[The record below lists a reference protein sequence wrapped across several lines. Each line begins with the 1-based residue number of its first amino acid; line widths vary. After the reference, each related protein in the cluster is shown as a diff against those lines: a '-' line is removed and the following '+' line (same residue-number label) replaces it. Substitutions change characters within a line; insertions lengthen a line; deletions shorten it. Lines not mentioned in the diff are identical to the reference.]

1 MYCSHC
7 GKKISDTSRFCRYC
21 GAPVEPEDDNI
32 PENDN
37 KASGDNIWPG
47 KEDFGLNGEGFTE
60 VEDFDF
66 EDSGH
71 DPETGPEY
79 FREHGK
85 NRKRERNRDR
95 SNEEAGGTT
104 EIPAGSLRPGDDF
117 EESSHP
123 GVTGSSGGQTSGKMS
138 RQVNPSLLVVLG
150 IVGALCLFLFLRNG
164 SGTSSSPSQESVPAN
179 NVSKGELTVCIWDEN
194 QKEGLQQICD
204 EWSAESGVK
213 VNIDVVSWA
222 DYWTELESHAA
233 GGDLPDVFWMHSA
246 IAQTYMENGF
256 LLNLDDYIAD
266 DDAINLSN
274 YYEDIVDI
282 YRNPEN
288 GAQYALPKDH
298 DTIALLYNKKF
309 FDECGLDYPSDDWT
323 WEDFCIAAAYIT
335 EGVGGA
341 GVYGCAI
348 DVSNMQD
355 GWYNIVYGYGG
366 QIITD
371 DHMGTTI
378 GSPDGKAG
386 MEMVRQIL
394 EVSVPYDEV
403 HETGVE
409 ILFLTDKC
417 AMIMQGSWMVNY
429 YYTYPEHENY
439 GWAMLPYADV
449 NYNRVCDEGER
460 CSIYNGIG
468 WAAAADTKMPDE
480 AYSLISYLCS
490 EAGQKKQAG
499 LGISMAGMKGLS
511 EEFLNAFE
519 GMDVSAFVRIEE
531 EGTLYLK
538 PYVGNTF
545 DWEYLMQ
552 LEAFQAAWEDPSDP
566 EMMEY
571 ACDKAQAVIEY
582 VIDQ

>member
-21 GAPVEPEDDNI
+21 GAPVEPEEGSF

-37 KASGDNIWPG
+37 KASEDNIWPG
-47 KEDFGLNGEGFTE
+47 KDDFGLNGEGFTE
-60 VEDFDF
+60 VEDFDY

-85 NRKRERNRDR
+85 NRKRERNRDC

-123 GVTGSSGGQTSGKMS
+123 GGTGSSGGQTSGKMS

-150 IVGALCLFLFLRNG
+150 IVSVLCLFLFLRNG
-164 SGTSSSPSQESVPAN
+164 SGTNSSPSQESVPAN
-179 NVSKGELTVCIWDEN
+179 TVSKGELTVCIWDEN
-194 QKEGLQQICD
+194 QKEGLQQIMD
-204 EWSAESGVK
+204 EWTAQSGVK
-213 VNIDVVSWA
+213 VNLEVVSWA
-222 DYWTELESHAA
+222 DYWTKLESQAA

-246 IAQTYMENGF
+246 SVQTYMESGL
-256 LLNLDDYIAD
+256 LLNLDAYIAD
-266 DDAINLSN
+266 DSAIDLGN

-282 YRNPEN
+282 YRSPDN

-298 DTIALLYNKKF
+298 DTIALLYNKNI
-309 FDECGLDYPSDDWT
+309 FDYNGLEYPSEEWT
-323 WEDFCIAAAYIT
+323 WEDLREVAMKNA
-335 EGVGGA
+335 EL
-341 GVYGCAI
+341 GVYGFAM
-348 DVSNMQD
+348 DVSNTQD
-355 GWYNIVYGYGG
+355 GWYNILYGYGG
-366 QIITD
+366 KIITD
-371 DHMGTTI
+371 DRKGSTI
-378 GSPDGKAG
+378 GSTEGKEG
-386 MEMVRQIL
+386 MEVVRRIL

-409 ILFLTDKC
+409 KQFLDGRC
-417 AMIMQGSWMVNY
+417 AMILQGSWMAGY
-429 YYTYPEHENY
+429 YYNILDTDSY
-439 GWAMLPYADV
+439 GWAMLPYADA
-449 NYNRVCDEGER
+449 NNNGSCDEGER
-460 CSIYNGIG
+460 CTIYNGIG

-490 EAGQKKQAG
+490 EAGQKKQAE
-499 LGISMAGMKGLS
+499 LGISMAAMKGLH

-519 GMDVSAFVRIEE
+519 GVDVSAFTRIEE

-538 PYVGNTF
+538 PYTRNTF
-545 DWEYLMQ
+545 DWENVMQ
-552 LEAFQAAWEDPSDP
+552 IEAFQMAWEFPSEP
-566 EMMEY
+566 EVMLD
-571 ACDKAQAVIEY
+571 ACDKAQQVIEY
-582 VIDQ
+582 MINQN